1 MPYSSL
7 NTQIEAI
14 KSEISSSLAASA
26 YSAQDLVY
34 VAKAL
39 QALGS
44 LVEPDGVANL
54 EITSK
59 LFVGASA
66 PAFETNAGLTNAT
79 IIATASPTTSDFAQ
93 IAFKN
98 TNTGSSSSTDFIAY
112 ASNGNDNTGWIDM
125 GITSQNF
132 SDPSFTITGPNDGY
146 IFMSAPENTTGKGNL
161 VIATDETGTE
171 NKIIFAAGGLG
182 SNNEQ
187 MSITPDVNVH
197 IEIPT
202 ASTSPTTGALT
213 VVGGVGIQ
221 GDVNIQGDI
230 TFGGT
235 GTTLT
240 TTTLTVTD
248 PQVRV
253 GDGNVTDA
261 VDLGVV
267 GEYGVGGSV
276 RYTGVVRDASDGKI
290 KFFTGL
296 QAEPTNG
303 VVNFSGTGLAYADL
317 KAGSIELD
325 SATIGSVSNTELQ
338 YLNNV
343 TSNIQTQIDA
353 KQDASSAT
361 ATFAPKAS
369 PTFTGTVV
377 LPSDTSIGNVSAT
390 EIGYLDT
397 VSSNI
402 QTQLDAKLS
411 TSTASSTYA
420 ALSGASLLNP
430 ILTGA
435 KETATISSTALTGTV
450 AIDAKTKS
458 VYYFTSDAAADWTFN
473 FRGDGSTTMN
483 SFLNV
488 GESVTVAVLATIGS
502 TARRAV
508 GFQIDGSTVTPK
520 WQGGTAPT
528 SGNASSIDSYTF
540 TILKTGASTY
550 TVFASQVK
558 FA

>member
-54 EITSK
+54 EITSQ

-79 IIATASPTTSDFAQ
+79 IIATASPSTSDFAQ

-98 TNTGSSSSTDFIAY
+98 TNAGASSSTDFIAY

-267 GEYGVGGSV
+267 GEYGVGGNV

-303 VVNFSGTGLAYADL
+303 VVNFAGTGLAYADL

-343 TSNIQTQIDA
+343 TSNIQTQIDT
-353 KQDASSAT
+353 KQDATTAT

-377 LPSDTSIGNVSAT
+377 LPSDTSIGDVSAT
-390 EIGYLDT
+390 EIGYLNNVT
-397 VSSNI
+397 SSI
-402 QTQLDAKLS
+402 QTQIDAKLA

-420 ALSGASLLNP
+420 PLSAASLLNP

-435 KETATISSTALTGTV
+435 KETTTISSTALTGTV
-450 AIDAKTKS
+450 NIDVKTKS

-502 TARRAV
+502 TTRRPTA
-508 GFQIDGSTVTPK
+508 FTIDTVSVTPK
-520 WQGGTAPT
+520 WQGGTAPAA
-528 SGNASSIDSYTF
+528 GNASSIDSYTF